1 MQRTGLIAQ
10 SVPIPLSLHRITGFT
25 PVRRPSINLQGD
37 AIGVPQSRVSTTIG
51 SVFHAIETRPK
62 VLTPSTHPKLGVRSK
77 HKGLHRY
84 ALRWIFRPILGRERL
99 TRILRHT
106 DKLPQLDEN
115 CKGFFVIFYAVH
127 ENLFIFLQKRHA
139 ICTVCVLYAAFHG
152 CTHKRKGR
160 TNGAPLPVLTAPAS
174 FFRKAPTVCSSL
186 SLSGGKLLCKLC
198 QKIRFRKNPHNF
210 DGLVRQLTHHFFA
223 GVHAKHLRQ
232 RGFSAL
238 LSEPMGFPK
247 TVSSPSISKIS
258 SSIWKASP
266 TRFA

>member
-1 MQRTGLIAQ
+1 MQRTGPIAQ

-127 ENLFIFLQKRHA
+127 ENLFIFFTEATRNLHGMRS
-139 ICTVCVLYAAFHG
+139 VCRVPWLH
-152 CTHKRKGR
+152 TQEKKG
-160 TNGAPLPVLTAPAS
+160 AQTARP
-174 FFRKAPTVCSSL
+174 SL
-186 SLSGGKLLCKLC
+186 
-198 QKIRFRKNPHNF
+198 F
-210 DGLVRQLTHHFFA
+210 
-223 GVHAKHLRQ
+223 
-232 RGFSAL
+232 
-238 LSEPMGFPK
+238 
-247 TVSSPSISKIS
+247 
-258 SSIWKASP
+258 
-266 TRFA
+266 